1 MDLKAHLDP
10 VAGSGSSVNPA
21 EESHRLELA
30 ARSCLEARYGR
41 ALSEAEWA
49 SAKRALLDFGRLL
62 CDWSQ
67 GAVHADRAA

>member
-1 MDLKAHLDP
+1 MDLKD
-10 VAGSGSSVNPA
+10 PA
-21 EESHRLELA
+21 EELRRLELA
-30 ARSCLEARYGR
+30 ACSCLEARYGR

-62 CDWSQ
+62 RDWSQ